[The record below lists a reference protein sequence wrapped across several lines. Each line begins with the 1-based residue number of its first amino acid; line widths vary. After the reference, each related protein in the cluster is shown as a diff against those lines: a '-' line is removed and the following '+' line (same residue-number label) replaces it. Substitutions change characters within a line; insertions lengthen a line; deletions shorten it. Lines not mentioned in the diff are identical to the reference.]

1 MKADDKIL
9 REILFNEMSREGVKE
24 FTVPF
29 DGSGDSGSVNQPD
42 LDDKILGKMIPNFS
56 LCTGTFWNGTKNV
69 ETYNEKVFIEDLII
83 DICYKL
89 LASYWPGWEINEG
102 SYGTFTFDVDERK
115 VSLEF
120 HEIIQGENLHAAE
133 FE

>member
-1 MKADDKIL
+1 MEIDDKCL
-9 REILFNEMSREGVKE
+9 REILFNELNKLNVKE
-24 FTVPF
+24 FSVPF

-42 LDDKILGKMIPNFS
+42 LDDKILGKVIPNFS

-69 ETYNEKVFIEDLII
+69 DTYNEKVSIEDLII
-83 DICYKL
+83 EICYKL

-102 SYGTFTFDVDERK
+102 SYGTFTFDVGERK

-120 HEIIQGENLHAAE
+120 HEIVQSENVHEAE
-133 FE
+133 F